1 MCNTMMIKGM
11 NVKKLIF
18 ACGLALLL
26 SGCDKPKVDTS
37 TDETMKASL
46 QKVKESL
53 PEDKRQEFSE
63 ATSTIVMN
71 SIDMK
76 AMMAGAFS
84 GNGDTIATQQAEKTK
99 AALNGKTGEEIIS
112 EAKVILAERA
122 QKEQQQALKEIAELK
137 DKNAKSQQA
146 KEALKNFVVN
156 KSRFYFQKQEFGN
169 PRPVIELSVENKTGT
184 PISRAYFKGT
194 IASPGRSIPWLVD
207 TFNYPIPGGLEPGE
221 KADWP
226 LLPNMFSDWGKVE
239 APDDAI
245 FTVEVV
251 KLDGPDG
258 KTLFDAEGFSEDDQ
272 KRLDMLVTKYATK

>member
-1 MCNTMMIKGM
+1 
-11 NVKKLIF
+11 VKKLLL

-26 SGCDKPKVDTS
+26 SGCDKPKVDAS
-37 TDETMKASL
+37 TDETMKESL
-46 QKVKESL
+46 QKVKDSL
-53 PEDKRQEFSE
+53 PEAQRQEFSE

-84 GNGDTIATQQAEKTK
+84 GNGDSVATQQAEKAK
-99 AALNGKTGEEIIS
+99 SALNGKTAEEIIN
-112 EAKVILAERA
+112 EAKAIQAERA
-122 QKEQQQALKEIAELK
+122 RKEQQQAMQEIVELK
-137 DKNAKSQQA
+137 DKQAKALQA
-146 KEALKNFVVN
+146 KEDLKRFVVN
-156 KSRFYFQKQEFGN
+156 KSRFYFQKQEYGN
-169 PRPVIELSVENKTGT
+169 PRPVIELSVQNDTST

-194 IASPGRSIPWLVD
+194 IASPGRSIPWLID
-207 TFNYPIPGGLEPGE
+207 TFNYSIPGGLEPGE

-258 KTLFDAEGFSEDDQ
+258 NTLFDAEGFSEDDQ
-272 KRLDMLVTKYATK
+272 KRLEMLLTKYATK